1 VRVLLDALEI
11 ARGHDGLLRGAPD
24 PVLITAVYA
33 TRAAEEAVLL
43 ARSFKRLRP
52 DAPFPSECGLSGAER
67 SLAAVS
73 VPRGSEHLLV
83 LIAAVE
89 EDSVGDIA
97 EVFAALS
104 DTETLSLWRPSDHA
118 PEPRALGDAA
128 RHLASVVAASAP
140 EASRVEVLHAGVG
153 LHDRLRLGAWIGAGA
168 VALSLL
174 GERPPLSW
182 RMRFASA
189 DARNDWTARVEV
201 SW

>member
-1 VRVLLDALEI
+1 MRVLLEALEI
-11 ARGHDGLLRGAPD
+11 ARGHDALLRGAPD

-33 TRAAEEAVLL
+33 ARGAEDAVLL
-43 ARSFKRLRP
+43 TRSFKRLRP
-52 DAPFPSECGLSGAER
+52 DAPFPSECGLSGTER

-73 VPRGSEHLLV
+73 VPRSIEHLLV

-89 EDSVGDIA
+89 EDSVGDIE

-104 DTETLSLWRPSDHA
+104 DTESLSLWRASEHA

-128 RHLASVVAASAP
+128 RHLAAVVAASAP
-140 EASRVEVLHAGVG
+140 EASRVEVLHGGVG
-153 LHDRLRLGAWIGAGA
+153 LHDRLRVGAWIGAGV
-168 VALSLL
+168 VALSHL
-174 GERPPLSW
+174 GERPPLGW

-189 DARNDWTARVEV
+189 DGRNDWTARVDV